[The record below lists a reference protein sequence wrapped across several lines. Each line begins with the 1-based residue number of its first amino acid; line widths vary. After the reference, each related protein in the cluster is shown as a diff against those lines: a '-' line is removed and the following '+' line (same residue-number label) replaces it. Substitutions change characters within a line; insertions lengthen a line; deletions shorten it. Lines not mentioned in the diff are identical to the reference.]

1 MTIVSVTLSAGLAQ
15 FVEAEIERGDYD
27 SVSAVFDDALRA
39 MMAEREEDIRKQAVL
54 KEAVLAG
61 LAQANARE
69 FSTRSVREI
78 AQAVIDEATK
88 D

>member
-1 MTIVSVTLSAGLAQ
+1 MTVVSVTLSADLAQ